1 MASGASRNRTGK
13 FVNVQFWEALL
24 SWRLSRFWPQE
35 LLLLLPRLP
44 VCWEAEAGGLS
55 SSDIAAVGGDG
66 LRHGSERTQFL
77 SAVLSIVEL
86 TCCQGLTPPTQPG
99 RSSLFT
105 TSDLSPFCGGRE
117 GHCGKEWRCG
127 PGQGGLAVWGA
138 ACGMAAGG
146 SPCVQGRLA
155 SSGGCLWN
163 KRGAWDPTDCTGFQ
177 EAELAFSELGIL
189 SSAPQSQTETG
200 TLSATCLTPGST
212 NFLCFSMIL
221 MTLIAL
227 KFNYTLNDLHLL
239 KRIQLHEVRTFLEN
253 LEHKVTI
260 IIYFV
265 VFKVDLF
272 PGVTLTCQRE

>member
-1 MASGASRNRTGK
+1 MCSFGRPFSLGGSHASGPRSCCCCCRDCPCVGR
-13 FVNVQFWEALL
+13 Q
-24 SWRLSRFWPQE
+24 RL
-35 LLLLLPRLP
+35 
-44 VCWEAEAGGLS
+44 AGCP
-55 SSDIAAVGGDG
+55 AVTSQP
-66 LRHGSERTQFL
+66 LAVMACVTGSERTQFL

-99 RSSLFT
+99 HSSLFT

-138 ACGMAAGG
+138 AWGMAAGG

-163 KRGAWDPTDCTGFQ
+163 KRGAWDPTDRTGFQ